1 MSNAA
6 SDAMSHRMP
15 DTISNSMTVR
25 SSTANAMAN
34 AIRYE
39 LTRLATV
46 RSTWV
51 LLAAGLAVQGL
62 IAYMSAAR
70 DHATASEQFTAS
82 VSGLPLMLAGL
93 FATAVA
99 VNAFGHE
106 YRYGTI
112 TTTMLTLRRPGRVLA
127 AKAMTTGVL
136 AAVYGFA
143 LIGVTVVVQLLTSEL
158 PAETSQIARAFAAAP
173 VYVTLV
179 ALAGMGIAA
188 VTRNATI
195 AMVAAIGIPTVA
207 ETGAVVAGAS
217 PKLMPYLSAG
227 QLVAPGNGNP
237 VLLALPLTLLA
248 AGLLAAGVVLL
259 ARRDV

>member
-1 MSNAA
+1 ML
-6 SDAMSHRMP
+6 
-15 DTISNSMTVR
+15 
-25 SSTANAMAN
+25 N

-39 LTRLATV
+39 VTRLATV

-51 LLAAGLAVQGL
+51 LLAAGLALQGG
-62 IAYMSAAR
+62 IAYFSAIR
-70 DHATASEQFTAS
+70 DYATPSEQFTAS
-82 VSGLPLMLAGL
+82 ASGLPLLLGAL

-127 AKAMTTGVL
+127 AKAVTTGVL
-136 AAVYGFA
+136 AAVYGLA
-143 LIGVTVVVQLLTSEL
+143 LIGVTVLVQLATSRL
-158 PAETSQIARAFAAAP
+158 PAETADITRAFAAAP
-173 VYVTLV
+173 VYVTLA

-188 VTRNATI
+188 VTRNATL

-207 ETGAVVAGAS
+207 ETGAVLAGAS
-217 PKLMPYLSAG
+217 PKLMPFLAAG
-227 QLVAPGNGNP
+227 QLVTPGNGNP
-237 VLLALPLTLLA
+237 VLLALPLTVLA
-248 AGLLAAGVVLL
+248 AGLLAVGGVLL

>member
-1 MSNAA
+1 ML
-6 SDAMSHRMP
+6 
-15 DTISNSMTVR
+15 
-25 SSTANAMAN
+25 N

-39 LTRLATV
+39 VTRLATV

-51 LLAAGLAVQGL
+51 LLAAGLALQGV
-62 IAYMSAAR
+62 IAYFSAMR
-70 DHATASEQFTAS
+70 EYATPSEQFTAS
-82 VSGLPLMLAGL
+82 TSGLSLLLGAL

-127 AKAMTTGVL
+127 AKAVTTGVL
-136 AAVYGFA
+136 AAVYGVA
-143 LIGVTVVVQLLTSEL
+143 LIGVTVLIQLTTSRL
-158 PAETSQIARAFAAAP
+158 PAETADITRAFAAAP
-173 VYVTLV
+173 VYVTLA

-188 VTRNATI
+188 VTRNATL

-207 ETGAVVAGAS
+207 ETGAVLAGAS
-217 PKLMPYLSAG
+217 PKLMPFLAAG
-227 QLVAPGNGNP
+227 QLVTPGNGNP
-237 VLLALPLTLLA
+237 VLLALPLTALA
-248 AGLLAAGVVLL
+248 AGLLAVGGALL